1 MVFQN
6 CQDMGQITERIQVI
20 RLCCFRYAIDD
31 RAGFRAIDTVDQ
43 LPCMFVQAEAAQRA
57 FRCVIIKRDF
67 TVTKEY
73 FSCLFL
79 VDAVVDPFQGFTF
92 DQTAGFLDLFC
103 PRKESLY
110 QRFEVDLPLF
120 PAVVRFQICKLV
132 VQMIDRFIGDRFFGC
147 LMLLFSAVLSG
158 HLRNT
163 FSHGSSTLQR
173 RWLRFPGPASG
184 RWSIRRR

>member
-1 MVFQN
+1 MVLHHSQDVFQ
-6 CQDMGQITERIQVI
+6 IAERIQVI
-20 RLCCFRYAIDD
+20 RFRCFCDAVDD
-31 RAGFRAIDTVDQ
+31 RTGFRAVDTVDQ

-92 DQTAGFLDLFC
+92 DQTAGFLGLFY
-103 PRKESLY
+103 PRKESLH

-120 PAVVRFQICKLV
+120 SAVVRFQISKLV
-132 VQMIDRFIGDRFFGC
+132 VQMIDRTNPLDRFIGDRFFLAASC
-147 LMLLFSAVLSG
+147 SFFDSAFRASAKYLLAWVQHPAKTMASVS
-158 HLRNT
+158 R
-163 FSHGSSTLQR
+163 SSFR
-173 RWLRFPGPASG
+173 
-184 RWSIRRR
+184 